1 MKKKIAMKKRL
12 FAPCSHCVEE
22 CTHQPIQVLIV
33 KPHLRPYG
41 ATICPSL
48 RSMQDI
54 VGGCIQVVHDGLLKD
69 DAVIVCN
76 EEGKLACVE
85 CMDCIRGLP
94 ANRALRDSRSKV
106 QDVICGTF
114 MVVGTAGE
122 DFTSL
127 TPRQFAD
134 WTVGRA
140 CCVYRLIAPSALC
153 ASASRGAHSDRKR
166 STCCAQRPV

>member
-1 MKKKIAMKKRL
+1 MKKKITTKKRL
-12 FAPCSHCVEE
+12 FAPCSHCVNE

-33 KPHLRPYG
+33 KPYFRPYG

-54 VGGCIQVVHDGLLKD
+54 VGGCIQVVQDGLLKD

-76 EEGKLACVE
+76 ENCKL
-85 CMDCIRGLP
+85 GGYLLP

-134 WTVGRA
+134 WKDRFFYPERFIYFNGKIVA
-140 CCVYRLIAPSALC
+140 VPIADGSAE
-153 ASASRGAHSDRKR
+153 AEDEKHE
-166 STCCAQRPV
+166 

>member
-1 MKKKIAMKKRL
+1 MKKKLATKKRL
-12 FAPCSHCVEE
+12 FAPCSHCVDE

-33 KPHLRPYG
+33 KPYLRPYG

-54 VGGCIQVVHDGLLKD
+54 VGG
-69 DAVIVCN
+69 
-76 EEGKLACVE
+76 CVE

-127 TPRQFAD
+127 TPRQFSDWKDRFLYPERFIYFNGKIVAVPVAD
-134 WTVGRA
+134 G
-140 CCVYRLIAPSALC
+140 SAE
-153 ASASRGAHSDRKR
+153 AEDEKYG
-166 STCCAQRPV
+166 

>member
-1 MKKKIAMKKRL
+1 MKNQITTKKRL
-12 FAPCSHCVEE
+12 FAPCSHCVNE
-22 CTHQPIQVLIV
+22 CTHQPIQVLIA

-76 EEGKLACVE
+76 EEGKL
-85 CMDCIRGLP
+85 IGLP

-114 MVVGTAGE
+114 MVVGTARRGFYKPDPAAVCRLDDRFLYCEQMIYFDDKIVAVPIADGSAEAE
-122 DFTSL
+122 DEK
-127 TPRQFAD
+127 
-134 WTVGRA
+134 
-140 CCVYRLIAPSALC
+140 
-153 ASASRGAHSDRKR
+153 HE
-166 STCCAQRPV
+166 

>member
-1 MKKKIAMKKRL
+1 MKKKLAKKRL
-12 FAPCSHCVEE
+12 FAPCSHCVDE

-54 VGGCIQVVHDGLLKD
+54 VGGYIQVVHDGLLKD

-106 QDVICGTF
+106 QYVICGTF

-134 WTVGRA
+134 WTDRFLYCEQMIYFDDKIVA
-140 CCVYRLIAPSALC
+140 IPIADGSAE
-153 ASASRGAHSDRKR
+153 AEDEKHE
-166 STCCAQRPV
+166 

>member
-1 MKKKIAMKKRL
+1 MKKKLAKKRL
-12 FAPCSHCVEE
+12 FAPCSHCVDE

-54 VGGCIQVVHDGLLKD
+54 VGGYIQVVHDGLLKD

-134 WTVGRA
+134 WTDRFLYCEQMIYFDDKIVA
-140 CCVYRLIAPSALC
+140 IPIAYGSAE
-153 ASASRGAHSDRKR
+153 AEDEKHE
-166 STCCAQRPV
+166 

>member
-1 MKKKIAMKKRL
+1 MKKKLAKKRL
-12 FAPCSHCVEE
+12 FAPCSHCVDE

-54 VGGCIQVVHDGLLKD
+54 VGGCIQVAHDGLWRD
-69 DAVIVCN
+69 GAVIVCN
-76 EEGKLACVE
+76 EEGKLA
-85 CMDCIRGLP
+85 GLP
-94 ANRALRDSRSKV
+94 ANRALRDSEAKV
-106 QDVICGTF
+106 QDVLHGTF

-127 TPRQFAD
+127 TPQQFAD
-134 WTVGRA
+134 WKDRFLYPERFIYFNGKIVAVPVADG
-140 CCVYRLIAPSALC
+140 SAE
-153 ASASRGAHSDRKR
+153 AEDEKHE
-166 STCCAQRPV
+166 

>member
-1 MKKKIAMKKRL
+1 MKKLATKKRL
-12 FAPCSHCVEE
+12 FTPCACCTDK

-33 KPHLRPYG
+33 EPHRRPRG
-41 ATICPSL
+41 ANICPKL
-48 RSMQDI
+48 QSMQDI

-76 EEGKLACVE
+76 EEGKL
-85 CMDCIRGLP
+85 IGLP
-94 ANRALRDSRSKV
+94 ANRALRDGRSKV
-106 QDVICGTF
+106 QDVIYGTF

-134 WTVGRA
+134 WTDRFLYCEQMIYFNDGKIVA
-140 CCVYRLIAPSALC
+140 VPIADGSAK
-153 ASASRGAHSDRKR
+153 AEGEKYE
-166 STCCAQRPV
+166 

>member
-1 MKKKIAMKKRL
+1 MKKKLTTKKRL
-12 FAPCSHCVEE
+12 FAPCSHCADE
-22 CTHQPIQVLIV
+22 CANQPIQVLIV

-76 EEGKLACVE
+76 EEGKL
-85 CMDCIRGLP
+85 IGLP
-94 ANRALRDSRSKV
+94 ANRALRDSEAKV
-106 QDVICGTF
+106 QDVVHGTF

-127 TPRQFAD
+127 TPQQFAC
-134 WTVGRA
+134 WT
-140 CCVYRLIAPSALC
+140 YRFLYCEQMIYFDNEIVAVPIADGSAE
-153 ASASRGAHSDRKR
+153 AEDEKDEKYE
-166 STCCAQRPV
+166 

>member
-1 MKKKIAMKKRL
+1 MKKLATKKRL
-12 FAPCSHCVEE
+12 FTPCACCTDK

-33 KPHLRPYG
+33 EPHRRPRG
-41 ATICPSL
+41 ANICPKL
-48 RSMQDI
+48 QSMQDI

-76 EEGKLACVE
+76 EEGKL
-85 CMDCIRGLP
+85 IGLP
-94 ANRALRDSRSKV
+94 ANRALRDGRSKV
-106 QDVICGTF
+106 QDVIHGTF

-134 WTVGRA
+134 WTDRFLYCEQMIYFNDGKIVA
-140 CCVYRLIAPSALC
+140 VPIADGSAK
-153 ASASRGAHSDRKR
+153 AEGEKYE
-166 STCCAQRPV
+166 

>member
-1 MKKKIAMKKRL
+1 MKKKLTTKKRW
-12 FAPCSHCVEE
+12 FAPCSHCVDE

-76 EEGKLACVE
+76 EEGKL
-85 CMDCIRGLP
+85 IGLL

-134 WTVGRA
+134 WTDRFLYCEQMIYFDDKIVA
-140 CCVYRLIAPSALC
+140 VPIADGSAE
-153 ASASRGAHSDRKR
+153 AEDEKHE
-166 STCCAQRPV
+166 

>member
-1 MKKKIAMKKRL
+1 MKKKLTTKKRL
-12 FAPCSHCVEE
+12 FAPCSHCVDE

-41 ATICPSL
+41 
-48 RSMQDI
+48 
-54 VGGCIQVVHDGLLKD
+54 
-69 DAVIVCN
+69 
-76 EEGKLACVE
+76 
-85 CMDCIRGLP
+85 
-94 ANRALRDSRSKV
+94 ALRDSRSKV

-134 WTVGRA
+134 WTDRFLYCEQMIYFDDKIVA
-140 CCVYRLIAPSALC
+140 VPIADGSAE
-153 ASASRGAHSDRKR
+153 AEDEKHE
-166 STCCAQRPV
+166 

>member
-1 MKKKIAMKKRL
+1 MKKITSI
-12 FAPCSHCVEE
+12 PCCAC
-22 CTHQPIQVLIV
+22 CTDKCTQHPIRVLIV
-33 KPHLRPYG
+33 EPHLRPYG

-54 VGGCIQVVHDGLLKD
+54 VGGCIQVVHDGLLND

-76 EEGKLACVE
+76 EAGKLV
-85 CMDCIRGLP
+85 GLP
-94 ANRALRDSRSKV
+94 ANRALRDGRSKV
-106 QDVICGTF
+106 QDVIHCTF

-134 WTVGRA
+134 WTDRFLYCEQMIYFDGKIVA
-140 CCVYRLIAPSALC
+140 VPIADGSAE
-153 ASASRGAHSDRKR
+153 AEDEKHE
-166 STCCAQRPV
+166 

>member
-1 MKKKIAMKKRL
+1 MKKKLTTKKRL
-12 FAPCSHCVEE
+12 FAPCSHCADE
-22 CTHQPIQVLIV
+22 CANQPIQVLIV

-54 VGGCIQVVHDGLLKD
+54 VGGCIQVVHDGLLND

-76 EEGKLACVE
+76 EEGKL
-85 CMDCIRGLP
+85 GGYLLP

-127 TPRQFAD
+127 TPQQFAD
-134 WTVGRA
+134 WKDRFSYPERFIYFNGKIVAVPVADG
-140 CCVYRLIAPSALC
+140 SAET
-153 ASASRGAHSDRKR
+153 GD
-166 STCCAQRPV
+166 

>member
-1 MKKKIAMKKRL
+1 MKKKLAKKRL
-12 FAPCSHCVEE
+12 FAPCSHCVDE

-54 VGGCIQVVHDGLLKD
+54 VGGYIQVVHDGLLKD

-114 MVVGTAGE
+114 IVVGTAGE

-134 WTVGRA
+134 WTDRFLYCEQMIYFNDGKIVA
-140 CCVYRLIAPSALC
+140 VPIADGSAK
-153 ASASRGAHSDRKR
+153 AEGEKYE
-166 STCCAQRPV
+166 

>member
-1 MKKKIAMKKRL
+1 MKNQITTKKRL
-12 FAPCSHCVEE
+12 FAPCSHCVNE

-33 KPHLRPYG
+33 KPYFRPYG

-54 VGGCIQVVHDGLLKD
+54 VGGYIQVVHDGLLKD

-76 EEGKLACVE
+76 GNGKL
-85 CMDCIRGLP
+85 GGYLLP

-127 TPRQFAD
+127 TPQQFAD
-134 WTVGRA
+134 WKDRFLYPERFIYFNGKIVAVPVADG
-140 CCVYRLIAPSALC
+140 SAET
-153 ASASRGAHSDRKR
+153 GDEKHE
-166 STCCAQRPV
+166 

>member
-1 MKKKIAMKKRL
+1 MKKKLTTKKRL
-12 FAPCSHCVEE
+12 FAPCSHCVDE
-22 CTHQPIQVLIV
+22 CTHQPIQVLVV

-54 VGGCIQVVHDGLLKD
+54 VGGYIQVVHDGLLKD

-76 EEGKLACVE
+76 ENGKL
-85 CMDCIRGLP
+85 GGYLLP

-127 TPRQFAD
+127 TPQQFAD
-134 WTVGRA
+134 WKDRFLYPERFIYFNGKIVAVPVADG
-140 CCVYRLIAPSALC
+140 SAET
-153 ASASRGAHSDRKR
+153 GDEKHE
-166 STCCAQRPV
+166 

>member
-1 MKKKIAMKKRL
+1 MKETCYEKRL
-12 FAPCSHCVEE
+12 FTPCALCTDE

-54 VGGCIQVVHDGLLKD
+54 VGGYIQVVHDGLLKD

-134 WTVGRA
+134 WTDRFLYCEQMIYFDDKIVA
-140 CCVYRLIAPSALC
+140 IPIADESAE
-153 ASASRGAHSDRKR
+153 AEDEKHE
-166 STCCAQRPV
+166 